1 MNPRRLLPALAA
13 LGIGLA
19 WPIAR
24 ADQAGAQKPERPVVR
39 FLIASA
45 GGFDQRNF
53 VEEYARGLPG
63 IEMKVASDLPGT
75 GLEALQRDAVDLM
88 INASPLAYMAY
99 SGQLELTTERYDR
112 LRAIANLGVVPL
124 HLVVREDPNIHS
136 IGGLRGRRVSV
147 GAPGGEIYR
156 LAVAVL
162 EAFGLPEGSYERY
175 HPLSYADAAEGLVQ
189 GRVDAMFILG
199 GYPGPAVRRAIES
212 GSGRLLPIDG
222 KPADRLR
229 LNSGFLHP
237 TLIPGGVYPD
247 HAQAIRTIGVQHV
260 LVCRRDLDEAVVY
273 ELTKQLFVALPR
285 LAAAMSTV
293 RSINVDLASATS
305 IPLHDGAAR
314 YYRERELSR

>member
-1 MNPRRLLPALAA
+1 MNLRRLLLALTA
-13 LGIGLA
+13 LGLA
-19 WPIAR
+19 TVPVVR
-24 ADQAGAQKPERPVVR
+24 ADQAAVQKPERPVIR

-63 IEMKVASDLPGT
+63 IEMMVTSDPPGT
-75 GLEALQRDAVDLM
+75 GLEALQRGAVDLM

-99 SGQLELTTERYDR
+99 SGQLERTSERYDR

-124 HLVVREDPNIHS
+124 HLVVREDPKIHS

-147 GAPGGEIYR
+147 GAPGGEIHR

-162 EAFGLPEGSYERY
+162 EAFGLREGSYERY

-222 KPADRLR
+222 KPVERLR

-237 TLIPGGVYPD
+237 TLIPAGVYPG
-247 HAQAIRTIGVQHV
+247 HPEATRTIGVQHV

-285 LAAAMSTV
+285 LGSVMSTV

-305 IPLHDGAAR
+305 IPLHEGAAR